1 MPRTSQRPTF
11 PERFRRGLDGL
22 GARGTGAHVL
32 AAVSGGCDSVSLL
45 HLLRFAAEDD
55 GLRVTAAHFDHG
67 MRPGSERDAAW
78 VRGLCRAW
86 GVELVEGRARTA
98 PRTEEQA
105 RDARYAFLRRARA
118 ERGATHLATAH
129 HADDQAETVLFRV
142 LRGTGLP
149 GLAGIPPADA
159 SGLIRPLLPFARAEI
174 RRYARENGLR
184 WRTDPTNALAD
195 PARNR
200 IRLRLLP
207 YVERHLAPGARRSL
221 ARLAELAREDEAA
234 WDAVVRPLVE
244 ETVREE
250 DGALVLVRERLT
262 SYDWTLRARVLR
274 TLLRRLG
281 SAPDRAGTRLALQF
295 ISDAPSGRVLEL
307 AGGIRITT
315 EFGTA
320 RVERAAPGPAD
331 LPPDEPLRI
340 PAEGSGEGRFVIGG
354 RTGTARWTCGPAEGP
369 DDGEEHTVRIA
380 AGRARLPLVIRG
392 RAPGDRIR
400 TRAGTRPLK
409 KVLGEARVPLRARRA
424 LPVLA
429 DADGAVLWVPGVARA
444 DGLAP
449 GPGERAI
456 TLSVF

>member
-1 MPRTSQRPTF
+1 VDLH
-11 PERFRRGLDGL
+11 E
-22 GARGTGAHVL
+22 ARAG
-32 AAVSGGCDSVSLL
+32 
-45 HLLRFAAEDD
+45 
-55 GLRVTAAHFDHG
+55 
-67 MRPGSERDAAW
+67 
-78 VRGLCRAW
+78 
-86 GVELVEGRARTA
+86 TA
-98 PRTEEQA
+98 PRTEEEA
-105 RDARYAFLRRARA
+105 RDARYAFLRGAQA
-118 ERGATHLATAH
+118 ACGATHLATAH

-142 LRGTGLP
+142 LRGTGIP

-159 SGLIRPLLPFARAEI
+159 GGLIRPLLPFPRTQI
-174 RRYARENGLR
+174 RRYARENGVA

-234 WDAVVRPLVE
+234 WNAVLGPLLA
-244 ETVREE
+244 ETAREE

-274 TLLRRLG
+274 MLLRRLG
-281 SAPDRAGTRLALQF
+281 AAPDRAGTRMALQF
-295 ISDAPSGRVLEL
+295 ISDAPSGRVLQL
-307 AGGIRITT
+307 SGGVRITT

-320 RVERAAPGPAD
+320 RMERGPAEPAET
-331 LPPDEPLRI
+331 PPDAPLTI
-340 PAEGSGEGRFVIGG
+340 PAQGDGEGRFVIGG
-354 RTGTARWTCGPAEGP
+354 RPGNARWTRGPADGG
-369 DDGEEHTVRIA
+369 DDARTVRIA
-380 AGRARLPLVIRG
+380 ADGARFPLVLRG

-444 DGLAP
+444 DGCAP
-449 GPGERAI
+449 RPGERAI
-456 TLSVF
+456 TLVLF

>member
-11 PERFRRGLDGL
+11 ADRVRRSLDGL
-22 GARGTGAHVL
+22 GVRGTDAHVL
-32 AAVSGGCDSVSLL
+32 VAVSGGCDSVSLL
-45 HLLRFAAEDD
+45 HLLRFAADD
-55 GLRVTAAHFDHG
+55 AGLRVSAAHFDHA

-86 GVELVEGRARTA
+86 EVELAEARAETA
-98 PRTEEQA
+98 PRTEEEA
-105 RDARYAFLRRARA
+105 RDARYAFLRQAQA
-118 ERGATHLATAH
+118 ERGATRLATAH

-142 LRGTGLP
+142 LRGTGIP
-149 GLAGIPPADA
+149 GLAGIPPADG
-159 SGLIRPLLPFARAEI
+159 SGLIRPLLPFSRAEI
-174 RRYARENGLR
+174 RRYARENGLS
-184 WRTDPTNALAD
+184 WRADPTNALAD

-207 YVERHLAPGARRSL
+207 YIERHLAPGARKSL
-221 ARLAELAREDEAA
+221 ARLAELAREDESA
-234 WDAVVRPLVE
+234 WDAVLRPILE

-262 SYDWTLRARVLR
+262 SYDRTLRARVLR

-281 SAPDRAGTRLALQF
+281 AAPDRAGTRMALEF
-295 ISDAPSGRVLEL
+295 ISHAPSGRILEL
-307 AGGIRITT
+307 PGGLRITT
-315 EFGTA
+315 EFGMARIQRATA
-320 RVERAAPGPAD
+320 Q
-331 LPPDEPLRI
+331 
-340 PAEGSGEGRFVIGG
+340 PAEIPDAPLTIHGAGDGDGRFVIGG
-354 RTGTARWTCGPAEGP
+354 RPGIARWTCGPADGA
-369 DDGEEHTVRIA
+369 DDEELTVRIA
-380 AGRARLPLVIRG
+380 PDAARFPLVLRG
-392 RAPGDRIR
+392 REPGDRIR

-449 GPGERAI
+449 QPGERAL
-456 TLSVF
+456 TLALF